1 MNRKVLGRGLGALIT
16 ETQKAERPADKEVIE
31 NINIDR
37 IKPNRYQPRA
47 DFNQAKLNELISSIK
62 EKGVVQPIL
71 VRPSDNS
78 YELIAGERRLRACR
92 SLGLTQIPAVIREV
106 DDLNAMEISLIEN
119 IQRQELSPIE
129 EALAYQR
136 LIDDFAFTQDKTGQ
150 AVGKDRATVANSLRL
165 LTLPK
170 EIQSYISQELL
181 SAGHAKVILSAE
193 SQDARIGLAK
203 KVIKKGLSVRALE
216 DLMRKKK
223 ATKGKGVAL
232 DSDMRMVEEM
242 IQERLGTKVKI
253 VRGKKRGTIQIE
265 YYSDEDLDR
274 ILRKL
279 GCV

>member
-216 DLMRKKK
+216 GLMRKKK

>member
-16 ETQKAERPADKEVIE
+16 ETQKTERPVDKEVIE
-31 NINIDR
+31 NIDIKK
-37 IKPNRYQPRA
+37 IKPNRYQPRV

-71 VRPSDNS
+71 IRPSGDL
-78 YELIAGERRLRACR
+78 YELIAGERRLRASR
-92 SLGLTQIPAVIREV
+92 SLGYTQIPAVIREV

-119 IQRQELSPIE
+119 IQRQELTPIE
-129 EALAYQR
+129 EAQAYQR
-136 LIDDFAFTQDKTGQ
+136 LMGNFDFTQDKIGQ

-170 EIQSYISQELL
+170 EVQSYISQELL
-181 SAGHAKVILSAE
+181 SAGHAKVILSIE
-193 SQDARIGLAK
+193 GQEARIGIAK
-203 KVIKKGLSVRALE
+203 KAIKKGLSVRGLE

-223 ATKGKGVAL
+223 AMKKKGMAL
-232 DSDMRMVEEM
+232 DNDMRMVEEM

-253 VRGKKRGTIQIE
+253 VCGKKRGTIQIE

>member
-1 MNRKVLGRGLGALIT
+1 QKV
-16 ETQKAERPADKEVIE
+16 ERPADKEVIE

-37 IKPNRYQPRA
+37 IKPNRYQPRI

-71 VRPSDNS
+71 IRPSDNS

-170 EIQSYISQELL
+170 EVQSYISQELL

-232 DSDMRMVEEM
+232 DNDMRMVEEM